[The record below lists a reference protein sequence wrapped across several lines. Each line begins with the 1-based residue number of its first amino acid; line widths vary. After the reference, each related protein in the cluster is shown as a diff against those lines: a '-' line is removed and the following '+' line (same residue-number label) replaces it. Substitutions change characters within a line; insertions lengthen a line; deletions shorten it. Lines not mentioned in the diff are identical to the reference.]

1 MVLVPPHPPSADEA
15 RVLEHP
21 EVLHDPEP
29 RHLQLALELG
39 ERAAVTLEEPV
50 EEQPARGIGEGS
62 EHKGV
67 IVRHRR
73 TIRDRK
79 VTCQAIAS
87 RAVPTLHLIRHGETD
102 WNRDGRI
109 QGHSDPPLSAAGR
122 EQAQA
127 LAERL
132 AAEPIGALWA
142 SDLRR
147 AVETAEPLA
156 ARLGLEIRTSPALCE
171 RDFGVNEGRV
181 AAEVAAELGTVAGTA
196 WHGPDDRH
204 PQGESKR
211 EVYERV
217 AAFLDLLLAESRAEE
232 IALATSGGP
241 IQMARAYLAR
251 EPVEAVVW
259 AAVENC
265 SVTTVEG

>member
-1 MVLVPPHPPSADEA
+1 VP
-15 RVLEHP
+15 R
-21 EVLHDPEP
+21 
-29 RHLQLALELG
+29 
-39 ERAAVTLEEPV
+39 
-50 EEQPARGIGEGS
+50 I
-62 EHKGV
+62 
-67 IVRHRR
+67 
-73 TIRDRK
+73 
-79 VTCQAIAS
+79 
-87 RAVPTLHLIRHGETD
+87 HLIRHGETE

-109 QGHSDPPLSAAGR
+109 QGQSDPPLSETGR

-127 LAERL
+127 LAETL
-132 AAEPIGALWA
+132 AAEPIGELWS

-147 AVETAEPLA
+147 ALETAEPLA
-156 ARLGLEIRTSPALCE
+156 ARLGLDVRVSPALRE
-171 RDFGVNEGRV
+171 RSFGSNEGRV

-217 AAFLDLLLAESRAEE
+217 AAFLDALLAESPAEE
-232 IALATSGGP
+232 IALVTSGGP
-241 IQMARAYLAR
+241 IRMASAYLAR

-265 SVTTVEG
+265 SVTTVEV